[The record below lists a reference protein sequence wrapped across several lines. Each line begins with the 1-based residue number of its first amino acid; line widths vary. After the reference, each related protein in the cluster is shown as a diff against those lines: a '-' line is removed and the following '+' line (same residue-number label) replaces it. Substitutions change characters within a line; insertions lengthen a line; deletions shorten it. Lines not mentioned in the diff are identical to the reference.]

1 MICYEIDS
9 KTMKKN
15 LALSR
20 LLVGLLLTF
29 SVSAVAVVLRNV
41 VKLDSKFFPNF
52 ALSGFIILILAV
64 LLIVAFRKQLEYRI
78 SVPKFNQIW
87 KPVLFGLLTSLVI
100 NILTGI
106 ITTAFHGKIEG
117 HPALMNAS
125 VLQFVLFTLILAPVA
140 EEHLFRGFLQ
150 NYLKP
155 LGDKGITVFHR
166 RISLPVLIAA
176 MAFSLS
182 HLGLLASGVGTAF
195 MIRTALFTFILG
207 TIAGYYQEKYNN
219 IIPAILVHMAG
230 NLMGMI
236 PVVLLNVLKD
246 YM

>member
-1 MICYEIDS
+1 
-9 KTMKKN
+9 MKKN

-20 LLVGLLLTF
+20 LIIGLLLTF
-29 SVSAVAVVLRNV
+29 SVSAIAVLLRNV
-41 VKLDSKFFPNF
+41 VKLDSEFFPSF
-52 ALSGFIILILAV
+52 ALSGSIILVLAIV
-64 LLIVAFRKQLEYRI
+64 LIVAFRNQLDYRI
-78 SVPKFNQIW
+78 AVPKFNQIW
-87 KPVLFGLLTSLVI
+87 KPVLFGLLTALVLG
-100 NILTGI
+100 ILTGI
-106 ITTAFHGKIEG
+106 ITTALHGRIEA
-117 HPALMNAS
+117 HPAMKNAS
-125 VLQFVLFTLILAPVA
+125 VLQYVLFTFILAPVA

-176 MAFSLS
+176 LAFSLS
-182 HLGLLASGVGTAF
+182 HLGLLASGVGSAF
-195 MIRTALFTFILG
+195 MIRTALFTFVLG

-219 IIPAILVHMAG
+219 IVPAILVHMAG
-230 NLMGMI
+230 NLLGML

>member
-1 MICYEIDS
+1 
-9 KTMKKN
+9 MKKN

-29 SVSAVAVVLRNV
+29 SVSVAAVVLRNV
-41 VKLDSKFFPNF
+41 VKLNSEFFPSF
-52 ALSGFIILILAV
+52 ALSGFIILFLAIV
-64 LLIVAFRKQLEYRI
+64 LIVAFRNQLDYRI
-78 SVPKFNQIW
+78 AVPKFNQIW
-87 KPVLFGLLTSLVI
+87 KPVLFGLLTTLVL

-106 ITTAFHGKIEG
+106 ITTVLHGRIEA
-117 HPALMNAS
+117 HPVIRNAS
-125 VLQFVLFTLILAPVA
+125 VLQYVLFTFILAPVA

-176 MAFSLS
+176 LAFSLS
-182 HLGLLASGVGTAF
+182 HLGLLASGVGSAF

-219 IIPAILVHMAG
+219 IVPAILVHMAG
-230 NLMGMI
+230 NLLGI
-236 PVVLLNVLKD
+236 LPLILSNVL
-246 YM
+246 